1 MSKTQALRPQSQ
13 CTVRHASAWL
23 LCPEATLNATHLF
36 PPPIL
41 GTPSVNVDMIAAGM
55 SERHLQL
62 TTEGD
67 TNQAVCPRRNRPSGS
82 RKDVLTDGKLPI
94 IEPASIN
101 CPCKGGISAPPTIA
115 ITRPADARL
124 ASLRGYAQRRLPFP
138 DEEWDASQLAF
149 ATYLGSSF

>member
-23 LCPEATLNATHLF
+23 LCPEATLNATHLY

-67 TNQAVCPRRNRPSGS
+67 TNQAVCPLAEIARVAAEKKSEAERQEAEAEKQKAEEAT
-82 RKDVLTDGKLPI
+82 RKVQ
-94 IEPASIN
+94 EEHEAR
-101 CPCKGGISAPPTIA
+101 IA
-115 ITRPADARL
+115 KI
-124 ASLRGYAQRRLPFP
+124 QQ
-138 DEEWDASQLAF
+138 QLAQE
-149 ATYLGSSF
+149 